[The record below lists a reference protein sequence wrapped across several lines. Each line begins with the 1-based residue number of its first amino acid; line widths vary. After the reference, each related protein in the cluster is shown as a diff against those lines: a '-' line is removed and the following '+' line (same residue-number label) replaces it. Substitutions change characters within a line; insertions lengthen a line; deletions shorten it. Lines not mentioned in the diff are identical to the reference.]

1 MSPKTLRNTKL
12 VLSTFAVLLG
22 IASIVS
28 TFVNGGTIGSI
39 GVLLGAI
46 LIVMG
51 SIRIYL
57 TLRHDF

>member
-28 TFVNGGTIGSI
+28 TFVNGGNVTSI